1 MNKSK
6 KEGFTLIE
14 MLVVIAMI
22 GLLSAVVL
30 VALGPSRNKAKDTRI
45 ISDVNQ
51 ARSYMEAT
59 YDPTAGGYPDYT
71 ASFSA
76 SSSLASLSLDVTNQN
91 GDTAGKNSGGL
102 YLNEAKSGSV
112 YSAYAFYAK
121 LASDDTKAYCVDSA
135 GNSGTVTASS
145 IGTAAVCP

>member
-30 VALGPSRNKAKDTRI
+30 VALGPSRSKAKDTRI
-45 ISDVNQ
+45 VSDVNQ

-71 ASFSA
+71 TGFSA
-76 SSSLASLSLDVTNQN
+76 SSSLVTLSTDIASQN
-91 GDTAGKNSGGL
+91 GDTSGKSGGGL

-121 LASDDTKAYCVDSA
+121 LASDGTKAYCVDSE

-145 IGTAAVCP
+145 IGTATVCP